1 MKKIK
6 LFFSLTF
13 LSIIN
18 AQICGRCHN
27 YDKGPKIIV
36 STICGDLSQVKNY
49 CTPSTINAQNDNGQ
63 TALMHSCIHNSQDIF
78 IFLMENKADF
88 KIKDNDGKTS
98 LDHAIEHNRPK
109 MIEFLLSSGAD
120 DNLSL
125 DEALKKA
132 SEIEPM
138 QNLIIEIRK
147 SNPDINIIK
156 SCIADVADVNAR
168 YNKGSTVLMY
178 AAQNG
183 HTEIAKLLLS
193 AGADINVRDNYGFTS
208 LIYAAYYGHTEIAKL
223 LIDAGADCTGI
234 NKKYVFILKHLN
246 LFKAAIIATEAA
258 VLATVAGI
266 GYKIWQNFNK

>member
-18 AQICGRCHN
+18 AHICRRCHN

-63 TALMHSCIHNSQDIF
+63 TALMHSCIHNSHDIF

-88 KIKDNDGKTS
+88 KIKDNDGKTA
-98 LDHAIEHNRPK
+98 LDYAIEHNRPE
-109 MIEFLLSSGAD
+109 MIEILLLSGAD
-120 DNLSL
+120 YNLSF

-132 SEIEPM
+132 SAIEQI

-156 SCIADVADVNAR
+156 SYIADVADVNAR
-168 YNKGSTVLMY
+168 YNKGK
-178 AAQNG
+178 N
-183 HTEIAKLLLS
+183 S
-193 AGADINVRDNYGFTS
+193 ADVCCSEWA
-208 LIYAAYYGHTEIAKL
+208 H
-223 LIDAGADCTGI
+223 
-234 NKKYVFILKHLN
+234 
-246 LFKAAIIATEAA
+246 
-258 VLATVAGI
+258 
-266 GYKIWQNFNK
+266 